1 MEGRALLEEIFM
13 YEIKIISHFSA
24 AHQLKDF
31 TGRCERLHGHNWK
44 VEAYLRGKE
53 LNKDGMLLDFR
64 ILKDTLNRV
73 LNRFDHQ
80 FLNELPEFK
89 DRPPSTENIA
99 HLIFKRLKEELHFE
113 NVRVSK
119 VSVWESEDSCA
130 TYQED

>member
-1 MEGRALLEEIFM
+1 MEGRAFLEETFM
-13 YEIKIISHFSA
+13 YEIKIISSFSA

-44 VEAYLRGKE
+44 VEVYLMGKE
-53 LNKDGMLLDFR
+53 LNRDGMLLDFR
-64 ILKDTLNRV
+64 ILKDILNRV

-89 DRPPSTENIA
+89 DRPPSTENLA
-99 HLIFKRLKEELHFE
+99 HLIFKRLKEGLHFE
-113 NVRVSK
+113 KIRVSK

-130 TYQED
+130 IYQED